1 MVELVRLVPLSLT
14 MIVGDEDDF
23 GAEDFEV
30 FRSPLVIDFC
40 LSAKENLGRCI
51 YMLTRKMTYW

>member
-1 MVELVRLVPLSLT
+1 MVELVRVVPLSLT

-40 LSAKENLGRCI
+40 LSAKKNAV
-51 YMLTRKMTYW
+51 YDD

>member
-1 MVELVRLVPLSLT
+1 MVELVRVVPLSLT

-51 YMLTRKMTYW
+51 L